1 MNEPTCRLACR
12 EEDEKFNV
20 WVAYLNMENL
30 YGSEDATLALL
41 SRALSHTDARRTYL
55 AAVDIFE
62 RSQKGHL
69 VEQCLKAM
77 TRKFN
82 DSVEVGD
89 GRASG
94 AGCASRG
101 PRMAVKQVVRQRGTG
116 VAVKPGWEGKVPCK
130 TKVGCTLSG
139 QLVCVRALV
148 RAGRRG
154 GCLDSRRQGVRARG
168 MICGRPS

>member
-1 MNEPTCRLACR
+1 MNEPTYRLACR

-89 GRASG
+89 GRQQGQWRRLCQQGAEDGGEAGGASEGYWGGGEARVGGKG
-94 AGCASRG
+94 AMQNQGWLYVEWA
-101 PRMAVKQVVRQRGTG
+101 AG
-116 VAVKPGWEGKVPCK
+116 VC
-130 TKVGCTLSG
+130 
-139 QLVCVRALV
+139 
-148 RAGRRG
+148 
-154 GCLDSRRQGVRARG
+154 
-168 MICGRPS
+168 